1 MKNQIQEKFFYVS
14 FMLYMLLPQVSF
26 AAFDKVKS
34 LLRDFK
40 SVLDLLIP
48 ITFALALL
56 FFFYGLADFIRT
68 ASEKTK
74 EEGKNRMKWGIIAL
88 FVMISIWGIIGYIG
102 DSLGIKTGVK
112 SGSPV
117 PGVICDPDAPANLNV
132 NCVGYERQ

>member
-1 MKNQIQEKFFYVS
+1 
-14 FMLYMLLPQVSF
+14 MLYAMFSMLMVIPQISF

-40 SVLDLLIP
+40 SLLDLLIP
-48 ITFALALL
+48 IIFALALI

-88 FVMISIWGIIGYIG
+88 FVMISIWGIIKYIG
-102 DSLGIKTGVK
+102 DSVGIETGVK
-112 SGSPV
+112 STQV
-117 PGVICDPDAPANLNV
+117 CDPNK
-132 NCVGYERQ
+132 VGEGGCYQPLPI

>member
-1 MKNQIQEKFFYVS
+1 MKNQIQKKFFYAS
-14 FMLYMLLPQVSF
+14 FVLYVLLPQVSF
-26 AAFDKVKS
+26 AAFNKVKG

-88 FVMISIWGIIGYIG
+88 FVMISIWGIIKYIG
-102 DSLGIKTGVK
+102 DSVGIETGVK
-112 SGSPV
+112 STQV
-117 PGVICDPDAPANLNV
+117 CDPNK
-132 NCVGYERQ
+132 VGEGGCYQPLPI